1 MFPLHSSSSIFIFF
15 QHPANIHLLLQ
26 VHVVLQVSQTS
37 LVQPRCHLSDVAA
50 QVLEQLRVAVAAS
63 QALLG
68 LPGQVDG
75 VEDVLVP
82 EEGEEMGWG
91 GDRSAQVSCLW
102 QQDQV
107 FQHTPALDV
116 GLQLALPDPL
126 RMQVL
131 QQLFQICRVVTDEPA
146 RPEEQH

>member
-37 LVQPRCHLSDVAA
+37 LVQPRRHLSDVTA

-82 EEGEEMGWG
+82 EDG
-91 GDRSAQVSCLW
+91 GGVGTGQPRSAASGSRTRCSCTHLLW
-102 QQDQV
+102 MLA
-107 FQHTPALDV
+107 FSSLSRTP
-116 GLQLALPDPL
+116 
-126 RMQVL
+126 
-131 QQLFQICRVVTDEPA
+131 
-146 RPEEQH
+146 

>member
-37 LVQPRCHLSDVAA
+37 LVQPRRHLSDVAA
-50 QVLEQLRVAVAAS
+50 QVLEQLRVAIAAS

-82 EEGEEMGWG
+82 EDGGG
-91 GDRSAQVSCLW
+91 GDRSAQVSCVW

>member
-1 MFPLHSSSSIFIFF
+1 MFVWMFKQNPCFLFIPLPPFSFFF

-37 LVQPRCHLSDVAA
+37 LVQPRRHLGDVAA

-82 EEGEEMGWG
+82 EEGGGVEWG
-91 GDRSAQVSCLW
+91 GTGQPRSTASGSRTRCSCTHLLW
-102 QQDQV
+102 MLA
-107 FQHTPALDV
+107 FSSLSRTP
-116 GLQLALPDPL
+116 
-126 RMQVL
+126 
-131 QQLFQICRVVTDEPA
+131 
-146 RPEEQH
+146 